1 MSTDVL
7 VVEDDDAV
15 RSSFV
20 KVLEHAGFRV
30 TSAENGQAAL
40 DALADLDHSCRAI
53 VCDLHMPVLTG
64 MGFMRKLRTEFPHLI
79 DRVLFVTAYDRDSDL
94 RRFLT
99 TTGLPYLSKPVDI
112 ALLVETVRMVVDA
125 AEDAAPR

>member
-1 MSTDVL
+1 MLSTDVL

-94 RRFLT
+94 RRFL
-99 TTGLPYLSKPVDI
+99 GSHRVLARL
-112 ALLVETVRMVVDA
+112 A
-125 AEDAAPR
+125 AYRHPARRVMRRLGWRR